1 MDLLLYLQK
10 KLALKV
16 FIILFLLP
24 IYAMADLEVDDMA
37 PNFTLKDQS
46 SEVQSLGDYKG
57 KWVVLYFYPKDG
69 TPGCTTQACD
79 FRDATER
86 IIASKAV
93 VFGIS
98 MDSVASHVNFA
109 EKYQIPFSLLSDES
123 GEVSKQYDSLTDILV
138 TKMSKRNTFIIDPQG
153 KIVSIYH
160 SVNPQGHSEMVLSEL
175 SSLQQTY
182 Q

>member
-1 MDLLLYLQK
+1 MPYYLSQK
-10 KLALKV
+10 VINYGKILKN
-16 FIILFLLP
+16 
-24 IYAMADLEVDDMA
+24 DMISEGDSV
-37 PNFTLKDQS
+37 PKFTVNDANGNKIKSTDF
-46 SEVQSLGDYKG
+46 KG
-57 KWVVLYFYPKDG
+57 KKHVIYFYPKDD

-98 MDSVASHVNFA
+98 MDSVASHVDFA
-109 EKYQIPFSLLSDES
+109 EKYQIPFSLLSDET

-153 KIVSIYH
+153 KIVGIYR

>member
-1 MDLLLYLQK
+1 MSFYLQIK
-10 KLALKV
+10 INLKV
-16 FIILFLLP
+16 FIILILLSTCSL
-24 IYAMADLEVDDMA
+24 ADLKVNDIA
-37 PNFTLKDQS
+37 PNFTLRDQFN
-46 SEVQSLGDYKG
+46 VLQSLGDYKG
-57 KWVVLYFYPKDG
+57 RWVVLYFYPKDD

-98 MDSVASHVNFA
+98 MDSVASHVDFA
-109 EKYQIPFSLLSDES
+109 EKYQISFSLLSDES
-123 GEVSKQYDSLTDILV
+123 GEVSEQYDSLTNILV

-153 KIVSIYH
+153 KIARIYH
-160 SVNPQGHSEMVLSEL
+160 SVKPKGHSEMVLNEL
-175 SSLQQTY
+175 RSLQLTY

>member
-1 MDLLLYLQK
+1 
-10 KLALKV
+10 
-16 FIILFLLP
+16 
-24 IYAMADLEVDDMA
+24 MADLKVDDMA

-57 KWVVLYFYPKDG
+57 KWVVLYFYPKDD

-98 MDSVASHVNFA
+98 MDSVSSHVDFA
-109 EKYQIPFSLLSDES
+109 EKYQISFSLLSDES
-123 GEVSKQYDSLTDILV
+123 GEVSEQYDSLTNILV
-138 TKMSKRNTFIIDPQG
+138 TKMSKRNTFIIDPKG
-153 KIVSIYH
+153 KIARIYH
-160 SVNPQGHSEMVLSEL
+160 SVKPQGHSEMVLNEL
-175 SSLQQTY
+175 SALQLTY
-182 Q
+182 